1 MIFFSHIVV
10 TTNMI
15 CYNYIYFAVI
25 LFYCLIVYCIFVPQL
40 FIMDKVSYALGLNVG
55 NNILSSGIKN
65 LDLAN
70 FGQGIK
76 DVMTGENPQM
86 SYEEANDVLNKFFS
100 ELAEKING
108 KNKEIGAA
116 FLAQNKSKEGVI
128 ELDSGLQYQVLKQGE
143 GIKPAATDRVQC
155 HYEGMLLDGKV
166 FDSSV
171 KRGEPAVFGVN
182 QVIKGWIEALQLM
195 SEGSKWRLFI
205 PSELAYGASG
215 AGQDIPPHATLI
227 FDVELIKVLK

>member
-1 MIFFSHIVV
+1 M
-10 TTNMI
+10 
-15 CYNYIYFAVI
+15 
-25 LFYCLIVYCIFVPQL
+25 
-40 FIMDKVSYALGLNVG
+40 
-55 NNILSSGIKN
+55 
-65 LDLAN
+65 
-70 FGQGIK
+70 
-76 DVMTGENPQM
+76 
-86 SYEEANDVLNKFFS
+86 
-100 ELAEKING
+100 
-108 KNKEIGAA
+108 
-116 FLAQNKSKEGVI
+116 AQNKSKEGVI
-128 ELDSGLQYQVLKQGE
+128 ELASGLQYQVLKQGE